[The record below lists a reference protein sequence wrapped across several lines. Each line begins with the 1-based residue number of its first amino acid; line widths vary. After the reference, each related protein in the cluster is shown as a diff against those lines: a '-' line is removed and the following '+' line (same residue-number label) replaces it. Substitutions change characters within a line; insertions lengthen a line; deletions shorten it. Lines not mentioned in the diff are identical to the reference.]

1 MYEDNAKDPL
11 LVDLLEEF
19 EGKEKKKK
27 KRKKERK
34 NPEVVTYKCGW
45 FLIPKPNTN
54 TSKYQSIYQ
63 GYIPTQ

>member
-19 EGKEKKKK
+19 EGGQKKK

-34 NPEVVTYKCGW
+34 NPEVVTLQVWLVSY
-45 FLIPKPNTN
+45 T
-54 TSKYQSIYQ
+54 
-63 GYIPTQ
+63 

>member
-34 NPEVVTYKCGW
+34 NPEVVTLQVWLVSY
-45 FLIPKPNTN
+45 T
-54 TSKYQSIYQ
+54 
-63 GYIPTQ
+63 